1 MILLENG
8 RVYRFD
14 RASHRFTRYTNLL
27 VDGARIAALDADM
40 SGVKVQR
47 IDLAGRT
54 ILPAFADC
62 HVHLAETG
70 YHAGPRSL
78 RNVDSYADYRRA
90 VERAPVERGMLY
102 LGLYDDALWPD
113 ASADRAPL
121 ERHHPD
127 AIAMVVRIDGH
138 SCIVNRKT
146 MAWLDLPA
154 NLNGIERDDAGQP
167 TGRLFYDA
175 NWRAQATLLERMPV
189 DVVRNAERRGAQL
202 ALANGI
208 LHLHAQLL
216 GRDADGYA
224 ADIES
229 LRALPVN
236 VHPKICE
243 PDPQLAER
251 FNLPYIGGDV
261 FLDGSIGSCTAAV
274 SEPYANGSSGE
285 LRYSDDEVYAY
296 FSAAEAIGISAG
308 VHAIGDAAI
317 DQCVR
322 TWMRILGGKPSPRG
336 TRHFIEHF
344 EIAREEHIRLCAAM
358 NVHLSMQP
366 QFDAYWGGDA
376 GMYESRLGF
385 ARKRTMNAL
394 GRVHRAG
401 ATICGGSDSPVCVL
415 DALAGMQACVD
426 HNEQQERLTP
436 HEALALYTVNAA
448 QFGFAEAETGNLDPG
463 LHADLVILDNDPL
476 GGTPF
481 DRCTVVETWRSGEC
495 VSNETTRPS

>member
-14 RASHRFTRYTNLL
+14 PATRRFTRYTNLL
-27 VDGARIAALDADM
+27 IDGARIAALDADV
-40 SGVKVQR
+40 SGVNVQR
-47 IDLAGRT
+47 IDLDGRT
-54 ILPAFADC
+54 VLPAFTDC

-70 YHAGPRSL
+70 YHTGLRSL
-78 RNVDSYADYRRA
+78 RGVRTYAEYQGA
-90 VERAPVERGMLY
+90 IERAPVEHGMLY

-113 ASADRAPL
+113 GSADRVPV
-121 ERHHPD
+121 ERHHAD

-146 MAWLDLPA
+146 FAWLDLPA
-154 NLNGIERDDAGQP
+154 DLNGIERDDDGEP

-175 NWRAQATLLERMPV
+175 NWRAQTTLLERMPI
-189 DVVRNAERRGAQL
+189 DVVRGAERRGAEL
-202 ALANGI
+202 ALQNGI
-208 LHLHAQLL
+208 VHLHAQLL

-229 LRALPVN
+229 MRYLPVT

-243 PDPQLAER
+243 PDPLLAQR

-274 SEPYANGSSGE
+274 SHPYANGNTGE

-296 FSAAEAIGISAG
+296 FSVAEANGISAG
-308 VHAIGDAAI
+308 VHAIGDEAI

-322 TWMRILGGKPSPRG
+322 TWMRILDGKPSSRG

-366 QFDAYWGGDA
+366 QFDAYWGGED
-376 GMYESRLGF
+376 GMYESRLGTE
-385 ARKRTMNAL
+385 RKRTMNAL
-394 GRVHRAG
+394 GRIQRAG
-401 ATICGGSDSPVCVL
+401 ATVCGGSDSPVCVL
-415 DALAGMQACVD
+415 DALAGLQACVE
-426 HNEQQERLTP
+426 HNEPSERLSA
-436 HEALALYTVNAA
+436 HEALALYTINAA
-448 QFGFAEAETGNLDPG
+448 RFGFAEAETGNLEPG
-463 LHADLVILDNDPL
+463 LHADLAILDNDPFD
-476 GGTPF
+476 GTPF
-481 DRCTVVETWRSGEC
+481 DRCAVVETWRSGER
-495 VSNETTRPS
+495 VFS